1 MKALSISNLKKEY
14 AGGLQALKGIDLEV
28 EEGDFFALLGPNGAG
43 KSTTIGVISSLV
55 TKTSGQVKILDIDID
70 ENHSLA
76 KKKLGVVGQEVNF
89 NQFEKVGDIVRNQ
102 AGYYGLSF
110 KESRENAKYY
120 MKKLDIWD
128 KRNEQARKL
137 SGGMKRRV
145 MVAKALVN
153 NPDLLILDEPTA
165 GVDIELR
172 RSLWDFLTEIN
183 KKGTTIILTT
193 HYLEEAE
200 RLCRNIAI
208 IDAGEIVENTSM
220 QELLT
225 RLEVE
230 TFIFD
235 LGKPLTVLP
244 EINNFE
250 MFLENPTRLKVTLRK
265 DQDLNSVFKV
275 FSDLGL
281 EISSMRNETGR
292 LEELFLGLVESTL
305 KDTEA

>member
-1 MKALSISNLKKEY
+1 MKALSITNLKKEY
-14 AGGLQALKGIDLEV
+14 TGGLQALKGIDLNV
-28 EEGDFFALLGPNGAG
+28 EKGDFFALLGPNGAG
-43 KSTTIGVISSLV
+43 KSTTIGIISSLV
-55 TKTSGQVKILDIDID
+55 TKTSGEVKILDIDID

-89 NQFEKVGDIVRNQ
+89 NQFEKVGDIIRNQ

-110 KESRENAKYY
+110 KQARDNAKYY
-120 MKKLDIWD
+120 MRKLDIWD

-183 KKGTTIILTT
+183 EQGTTIILTT

-208 IDAGEIVENTSM
+208 IDSGEIVENTSM

-230 TFIFD
+230 TFVFD
-235 LGKPLTVLP
+235 LSTPITDLP
-244 EINNFE
+244 KSLDFE
-250 MFLENPTRLKVTLRK
+250 MLLENPQKLKVTVGK
-265 DQDLNSVFKV
+265 GQGLNSVFEIL
-275 FSDLGL
+275 SNSGIQ
-281 EISSMRNETGR
+281 ISSMRNETGR
-292 LEELFLGLVESTL
+292 LEELFLGLVDSTL
-305 KDTEA
+305 TNEQE

>member
-28 EEGDFFALLGPNGAG
+28 DQGDFFALLGPNGAG

-70 ENHSLA
+70 DNHSLA
-76 KKKLGVVGQEVNF
+76 KKRLGVVGQEVNF
-89 NQFEKVGDIVRNQ
+89 NQFEKVGDIVKNQ
-102 AGYYGLSF
+102 AGYHGLSF
-110 KESRENAKYY
+110 KESRENAMFY

-183 KKGTTIILTT
+183 NNGTTIILTT

-208 IDAGEIVENTSM
+208 IDSGEIVENTSM

-235 LGKPLTVLP
+235 LSQPLVNLP
-244 EINNFE
+244 ESTEFE
-250 MFLENPTRLKVTLRK
+250 MSLENPMKLKVTVGK
-265 DQDLNSVFKV
+265 GQGLNSVFKIL
-275 FSDLGL
+275 SDLGI
-281 EISSMRNETGR
+281 EISSMRNDTGR
-292 LEELFLGLVESTL
+292 LEELFMGLVESNL
-305 KDTEA
+305 EERK

>member
-1 MKALSISNLKKEY
+1 M
-14 AGGLQALKGIDLEV
+14 
-28 EEGDFFALLGPNGAG
+28 
-43 KSTTIGVISSLV
+43 
-55 TKTSGQVKILDIDID
+55 
-70 ENHSLA
+70 
-76 KKKLGVVGQEVNF
+76 
-89 NQFEKVGDIVRNQ
+89 R
-102 AGYYGLSF
+102 
-110 KESRENAKYY
+110 
-120 MKKLDIWD
+120 KLDIWD

-153 NPDLLILDEPTA
+153 NPELLILDEPTA

-183 KKGTTIILTT
+183 DNGTTIILTT

-208 IDAGEIVENTSM
+208 IDSGEIVENTSM

-230 TFIFD
+230 TFVFD
-235 LGKPLTVLP
+235 LTSPLEKLP
-244 EINNFE
+244 ETTRFN
-250 MFLENPTRLKVTLRK
+250 MVLENPSRLKVTIEK
-265 DQDLNSVFKV
+265 GQGLNSVFN
-275 FSDLGL
+275 SLSELGI

-292 LEELFLGLVESTL
+292 LEELFLGLVDSNL
-305 KDTEA
+305 NDTK

>member
-14 AGGLQALKGIDLEV
+14 AGGFQALKGIDLEV
-28 EEGDFFALLGPNGAG
+28 QRGDFFALLGPNGAG
-43 KSTTIGVISSLV
+43 KSTTIGIISSLV

-89 NQFEKVGDIVRNQ
+89 NQFEKVGDIIRNQ

-110 KESRENAKYY
+110 KEARENAKHY
-120 MKKLDIWD
+120 MRKLDIWD

-153 NPDLLILDEPTA
+153 NPELLILDEPTA

-183 KKGTTIILTT
+183 ENGTTIILTT

-200 RLCRNIAI
+200 ELCDKIAI
-208 IDAGEIVENTSM
+208 LDKGKIVKSASKQDLLEDADSKTISVKVKEIPDLNHPILL
-220 QELLT
+220 ELGASINDKN
-225 RLEVE
+225 E
-230 TFIFD
+230 
-235 LGKPLTVLP
+235 LTVNFNP
-244 EINNFE
+244 KIINSREILSKIEEAGVMPFDFDVTGASLE
-250 MFLENPTRLKVTLRK
+250 TVFLSITQKK
-265 DQDLNSVFKV
+265 
-275 FSDLGL
+275 
-281 EISSMRNETGR
+281 
-292 LEELFLGLVESTL
+292 
-305 KDTEA
+305 

>member
-14 AGGLQALKGIDLEV
+14 QGGIQALKGIDLEV
-28 EEGDFFALLGPNGAG
+28 DEGDFFALLGPNGAG

-89 NQFEKVGDIVRNQ
+89 NQFEKVGDIIRNQ
-102 AGYYGLSF
+102 AGYYGLGFRKS
-110 KESRENAKYY
+110 KENAKYY

-137 SGGMKRRV
+137 SGGMKRRI

-153 NPDLLILDEPTA
+153 NPELLILDEPTA

-183 KKGTTIILTT
+183 NNGTSIILTT

-208 IDAGEIVENTSM
+208 IDSGEIVENTSM

-230 TFIFD
+230 TFILD
-235 LGKPLTVLP
+235 LLQPINKLP
-244 EINNFE
+244 EVSGFE
-250 MFLENPTRLKVTLRK
+250 MILENPKRIKVTVEK
-265 DQDLNSVFKV
+265 EQGLNAIFK
-275 FSDLGL
+275 SLSELGI

-292 LEELFLGLVESTL
+292 LEELFLGLVEPSL
-305 KDTEA
+305 KEKD

>member
-14 AGGLQALKGIDLEV
+14 AGGLQALKGIDLHV
-28 EEGDFFALLGPNGAG
+28 EKGDFFALLGPNGAG
-43 KSTTIGVISSLV
+43 KSTTIGIISSLV

-89 NQFEKVGDIVRNQ
+89 NQFEKVGDIIRNQ

-110 KESRENAKYY
+110 KESRDNAKYY
-120 MKKLDIWD
+120 MRKLDIWD

-183 KKGTTIILTT
+183 DNGTTIILTT

-208 IDAGEIVENTSM
+208 IDSGEIVENTSM

-230 TFIFD
+230 TFVFD
-235 LGKPLTVLP
+235 LSKPISALP
-244 EINNFE
+244 DSLDFD
-250 MFLENPTRLKVTLRK
+250 MTLDNPRKLKVTVGK
-265 DQDLNSVFKV
+265 GQGLNSVFEIL
-275 FSDLGL
+275 SRSGI

-292 LEELFLGLVESTL
+292 LEELFLGLVDSTL
-305 KDTEA
+305 PMEKE